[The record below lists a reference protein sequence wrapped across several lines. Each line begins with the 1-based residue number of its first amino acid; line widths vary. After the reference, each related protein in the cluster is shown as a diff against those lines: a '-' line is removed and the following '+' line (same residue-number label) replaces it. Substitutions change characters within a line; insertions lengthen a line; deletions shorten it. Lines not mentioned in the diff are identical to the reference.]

1 VSEKPKRLQW
11 APPEP
16 TPPARPYRD
25 SAILYGVLSV
35 LIVLIAWATGGG
47 VKRAVGI
54 AVVFF
59 VVATG
64 WSFWRW
70 RDRLRRAAAEE
81 ADRPA
86 GGEEA
91 RL

>member
-1 VSEKPKRLQW
+1 
-11 APPEP
+11 
-16 TPPARPYRD
+16 
-25 SAILYGVLSV
+25 
-35 LIVLIAWATGGG
+35 VLIAWATGGG
-47 VKRAVGI
+47 VRRAVGI

-81 ADRPA
+81 AAQRA
-86 GGEEA
+86 GSEEA